1 MSTTRR
7 RQQDKLD
14 IRWTEPSLLHEQR
27 FTEMKTHKI
36 RSIKQNKERITNNK
50 AKSKTDR
57 YSQVFRALF
66 R

>member
-1 MSTTRR
+1 MSTSRK

-14 IRWTEPSLLHEQR
+14 IRWPSLLHEQR
-27 FTEMKTHKI
+27 FTEMKMHKI
-36 RSIKQNKERITNNK
+36 RWIKQNKDRITNNK
-50 AKSKTDR
+50 AKSKPDR

>member
-1 MSTTRR
+1 MSTTRK

-14 IRWTEPSLLHEQR
+14 IRWTVNLVYYTNNDSL
-27 FTEMKTHKI
+27 KI